1 MVDGDIVCTK
11 LEFLISL
18 SANQPGRQNENAEQ
32 LFTLLCYTLVVGF
45 IILWEAFCYRVSKIR
60 LRKKKTFRSLTKI
73 AWKLSPAADSLAGIL
88 LPIYE

>member
-11 LEFLISL
+11 LELLISL

-45 IILWEAFCYRVSKIR
+45 IILWEGLCYRVSKIR
-60 LRKKKTFRSLTKI
+60 LRKKKTFHSLIKI
-73 AWKLSPAADSLAGIL
+73 ALKLSPVADFLAGIL
-88 LPIYE
+88 LHIYE